1 MLQMVSNNLHMH
13 VQMQAHAHIYAH
25 TCKHIIDIN
34 HNFYKVRNAISEPC
48 ETWFI
53 STSTSQWTQTRN
65 MISMCMPM
73 HVHHMHMKVY
83 CKVLGIPMCEI
94 MDFIDKTNQNHWNPN
109 AYAWWSLGWNSLPFY
124 ETPTM
129 VVQCTT
135 TCNSCASNCAL
146 QIHNCWTNMVF
157 KATTKSKHQQPTVT
171 RTNQHWCD
179 QACEEPLPMH
189 KGDVLFQKN
198 TISQKNAHPGL
209 QIFPSRCMVNL
220 ADIKSSPLFSRLQ
233 WWEWSGFFFEICVC
247 LVFFLQCWFSIP
259 ASSTSICIYI
269 WNPYATHLIRHL
281 VPSCIDSCMCATV
294 CLLLFCLFE
303 IFFLHLHVHAN
314 VLHTVDVYVYATCI
328 VFVLVFVD
336 S

>member
-1 MLQMVSNNLHMH
+1 
-13 VQMQAHAHIYAH
+13 
-25 TCKHIIDIN
+25 
-34 HNFYKVRNAISEPC
+34 
-48 ETWFI
+48 
-53 STSTSQWTQTRN
+53 

-83 CKVLGIPMCEI
+83 CKVLGIHMCEI
-94 MDFIDKTNQNHWNPN
+94 MDFINKTNQNHWNPN

-179 QACEEPLPMH
+179 QACEEHLPMH
-189 KGDVLFQKN
+189 KGDVLLQKN

-233 WWEWSGFFFEICVC
+233 WWEWSGFFFWNLCLSCFFCNVDFPFLPPAPAYAYTYEIHMQHIWSDTLCHHVLIHVCVQLCACCFFVCLRFFFAFACACQCAAHCWCVC
-247 LVFFLQCWFSIP
+247 VCNMHCVCAVS
-259 ASSTSICIYI
+259 Y
-269 WNPYATHLIRHL
+269 THLTLPTILL
-281 VPSCIDSCMCATV
+281 V
-294 CLLLFCLFE
+294 
-303 IFFLHLHVHAN
+303 
-314 VLHTVDVYVYATCI
+314 
-328 VFVLVFVD
+328 
-336 S
+336 